1 MKVIQHQYSEE
12 MDVNAKIGFDGQ
24 LHIAWSEKATWSN
37 FFPKNASHQAVEIE
51 EITSEEQYRSLG
63 STLGWG
69 LAAGVLTGGIGLL
82 VGAAWGARKRGH
94 VLYVVT
100 LSDETKAII
109 EVTRPKEIR
118 SVNKIAVMQSLPSKK
133 L

>member
-1 MKVIQHQYSEE
+1 MKVIQHHYSEG

-24 LHIAWSEKATWSN
+24 LHITWSEKATWSN
-37 FFPKNASHQAVEIE
+37 FSPKNASHQAVAIE
-51 EITSEEQYRSLG
+51 EVTSEEQYRNLG

-100 LSDETKAII
+100 LSDETMAII

-118 SVNKIAVMQSLPSKK
+118 AVNKIAVMQSLPSKK
-133 L
+133 S